1 MKASMINIPYDPI
14 LHDLSPTPRNI
25 SAAGIVEQWL
35 GRLYSHYKRLFIS
48 LSSDIFENK
57 NVSEWT
63 DAFHTEAFD
72 MPELRL
78 TFTGIFG
85 KILLLEFSYNET
97 LAIAKPLI
105 GRK

>member
-1 MKASMINIPYDPI
+1 M
-14 LHDLSPTPRNI
+14 
-25 SAAGIVEQWL
+25 
-35 GRLYSHYKRLFIS
+35 
-48 LSSDIFENK
+48 
-57 NVSEWT
+57 SEWA

-105 GRK
+105 GNK